1 MSNSPFINHTR
12 ISPNRTSGRNH
23 TIDTITIHCVVGQ
36 CSVETL
42 GEWFARS
49 STQASSNYGV
59 GPDGRIGMYVEEKD
73 RSWCSSSRSN
83 DNRAVT
89 IEVASDTSS
98 PYAVKDKAYYSL
110 VRLVADICK
119 RNGIK
124 KLLWR
129 DDKSLIGQV
138 DKQNMTLHMWFANK
152 DCPGAY
158 LHKYHYD
165 IASRVN
171 AILAG
176 GHPVL
181 FLGMRGSDVKE
192 LQEDLIK
199 LGVADFTTADG
210 IFGSKTDAALRRFQ
224 TAGLGSAD
232 GMAGKKTWAA
242 IEKALAELDKP
253 AENEDPADK
262 YSVKVPTLR
271 AIYKDVPAKIGEC
284 GAGTYSIVEE
294 KEGYGRLASGAGWI
308 SLEGTEKV

>member
-23 TIDTITIHCVVGQ
+23 KIDTITIHCVVGQ

-42 GEWFARS
+42 GSWFALS
-49 STQASSNYGV
+49 STKASSNYGV
-59 GPDGRIGMYVEEKD
+59 GPDGRIGLYVEEKD
-73 RSWCSSSRSN
+73 RSWCSSSSSN

-89 IEVASDTSS
+89 IEVASDTTA
-98 PYAVKDKAYYSL
+98 PYKVTDKAYYSL

-124 KLLWR
+124 KLLWKN
-129 DDKSLIGQV
+129 DKSLIGQV

-158 LHKYHYD
+158 LRGYHYD
-165 IASRVN
+165 IANRVN

-181 FLGMRGSDVKE
+181 FQSMRGSDVKE

-210 IFGSKTDAALRRFQ
+210 IFGAKTDAALRRLQ
-224 TAGLGSAD
+224 AAKLGKVD
-232 GMAGKKTWAA
+232 GMCGKNTWAA
-242 IEKALAELDKP
+242 IEKALAELEEAKQQR
-253 AENEDPADK
+253 
-262 YSVKVPTLR
+262 VKVPTLR
-271 AIYKDVPAKIGEC
+271 AIYKDVPVKIGEC
-284 GAGTYSIVEE
+284 GAGVYSIAEE
-294 KEGYGRLASGAGWI
+294 KDGYGRLASGAGWI
-308 SLEGTEKV
+308 SLEGAEKE